1 MANPLDLE
9 DKISQDTTFQD
20 TGSTLQ
26 DFNQNPEGDL
36 HLRFFVE
43 SNTEYALPAMGI
55 REVLSLSSDQITPVP
70 NVSPFLLGI
79 LNLRGQGVWVA
90 DISQFLGD
98 PKPLSIDR
106 GELSVIVIEAGDM
119 MMGLAVACVRGME
132 WLSTERLRPADDVP
146 EAVSPFLKGEWQAQA
161 NTEEKPLRLLDP
173 NAIIRSARWAA

>member
-1 MANPLDLE
+1 MTNSLDFE
-9 DKISQDTTFQD
+9 ENSPQEGTSTFQD
-20 TGSTLQ
+20 F
-26 DFNQNPEGDL
+26 DQNPEGDL

-43 SNTEYALPAMGI
+43 SETEYALPAMGI

-79 LNLRGQGVWVA
+79 LNLRGQVVWVA

-106 GELSVIVIEAGDM
+106 GELSIIVIETGDM
-119 MMGLAVACVRGME
+119 MMGLAVACVKGME
-132 WLSTERLRPADDVP
+132 WLSTDNLGTANNVP
-146 EAVSPFLKGEWQAQA
+146 EAVSTFLKGEWRDQAHA
-161 NTEEKPLRLLDP
+161 DAKPLRLLDP